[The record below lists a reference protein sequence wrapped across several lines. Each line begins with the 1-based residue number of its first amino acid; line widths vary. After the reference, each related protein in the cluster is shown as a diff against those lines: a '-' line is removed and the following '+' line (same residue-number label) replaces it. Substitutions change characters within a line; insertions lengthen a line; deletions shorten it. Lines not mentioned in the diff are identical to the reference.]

1 MMLRLSM
8 VFVFVLV
15 MGLSASAM
23 IRTLPFPELVR
34 QAEII
39 AIVTVTEQTQS
50 PVPGKDYPKVDTTVE
65 VERVLKGA
73 LKEKDT
79 LSFTSYGTEEKYL
92 EDSPIFPPKGKKAVL
107 FLVEKDGQKVLLNG
121 IQGLWPLEA
130 GTNKTLG
137 MGFRYSIEKIE
148 EELKKN

>member
-8 VFVFVLV
+8 VFAFVLV

-23 IRTLPFPELVR
+23 IRTLPFPDLVK

-50 PVPGKDYPKVDTTVE
+50 PVPGKDYPKVETTVE
-65 VERVLKGA
+65 VERVLKGS

-92 EDSPIFPPKGKKAVL
+92 EDSPIFPPKGEKAVL
-107 FLVEKDGQKVLLNG
+107 FLVDQDGQKVLLNG